1 MAITFKTVQQLL
13 ADNSTPMAVGD
24 EVHAQGFRYEV
35 APSAATD
42 YHVATAGGSLLYCLA
57 DGALWLEQFGC
68 AMIGADDTARV
79 QKALDV
85 AHSLGIGLKC
95 GPGSFRTGVVTLN
108 SGVLYVDFSAATWK
122 GLVSPLA
129 VAVARFQAVGS
140 PLMKIRTLSFDM
152 DMSNGDTVAVAGA
165 IKNTVFEKWSI
176 SGYLD
181 NETSNHYGIR
191 LLAGSD
197 NVEIKSG
204 RWVGVDDP
212 TMRGI
217 AVQCTGTVSAYGG
230 YFPSGAIV
238 RATAPVTNIRIHDNE
253 FINGSYAWVPNG
265 TEYSKFYKNYCEGQN
280 HRGVQF
286 TAGCYRCTTSEN
298 VFKDF
303 ASSAVL
309 FCYGSTYCQSVNDV
323 VDAPNAVGGEA
334 AFNIN
339 TGAIGTRVT
348 NGHGVSGT
356 NYFVYVATGARN
368 TAIINCEGEGFYI
381 AGVCLQ
387 SDWSLPSDPSQANN
401 LFGRPN
407 YAAAS
412 TLDPSFTKWAFTD
425 LSEVLIDGNR
435 MGRGYTGRSCAAYA
449 VVQMRGTS
457 STVCSIPRA
466 MFRGNSV
473 HNTANIAYDLAVFRD
488 NGTVGI
494 ILNSN
499 DFRSDKLIAT
509 SPSGAIPFASVVISA
524 TAGSGV
530 EPPASIPTISGEAP
544 SMPIDRERAAHEI
557 LQVTNTAAT
566 SMNSLLGGVNGQM
579 VTLRLDVFTTVV
591 HSTPSIRLKGS
602 VNVSGRSAN
611 DFLTLYCASGVWLEI
626 NRSW

>member
-1 MAITFKTVQQLL
+1 MIDFNAVSDLL
-13 ADNSTPMAVGD
+13 SDTSSMTVGD
-24 EVHAQGFRYEV
+24 LVHAQNFRYRV
-35 APSAATD
+35 APLGAAD
-42 YHVATAGGSLLYCLA
+42 YHVVTAGGVLLYCLP

-68 AMIGADDTARV
+68 AMTGADETARV
-79 QKALDV
+79 QKAMDV
-85 AHSLGIGLKC
+85 AHSLGAGLKC

-108 SGVLYVDFSAATWK
+108 SGALFVDFSAATWR
-122 GLVSPLA
+122 GLTAPLPI
-129 VAVARFQAVGS
+129 AVARFQIVGS
-140 PLMKIRTLSFDM
+140 PLAKIRKMSFDM

-176 SGYLD
+176 SGYL
-181 NETSNHYGIR
+181 NNATSNHYGIR
-191 LLAGSD
+191 LLAGAD

-204 RWVGVDDP
+204 RWVGATNP

-217 AVQCTGTVSAYGG
+217 AIQCTGTGAPYGG
-230 YFPSGAIV
+230 YFPNGAIV
-238 RATAPVTNIRIHDNE
+238 RASVPVTNVRIHNNK

-265 TEYSKFYKNYCEGQN
+265 AEYSKFHNNYCEGQN

-323 VDAPNAVGGEA
+323 VDAPNALGGEA

-339 TGAIGTRVT
+339 TGAIGTRVI

-356 NYFVYVATGARN
+356 NYFVYVATGARG

-387 SDWSLPSDPSQANN
+387 SDWSDPSHSSQANN

-412 TLDPSFTKWAFTD
+412 TLDPSFAKWAFTD

-435 MGRGYTGRSCAAYA
+435 MGRGYTGQSCAAYA

-457 STVCSIPRA
+457 STICSVTRA
-466 MFRGNSV
+466 TLRNNSV
-473 HNTANIAYDLAVFRD
+473 HNASNIVYDLAVFRD
-488 NGTVGI
+488 NGTIGI
-494 ILNSN
+494 ILNDN
-499 DFRSDKLIAT
+499 DFRPDKLVAT
-509 SPSGAIPFASVVISA
+509 SPSGAISFGSVVISA
-524 TAGSGV
+524 TVGSGV
-530 EPPASIPTISGEAP
+530 EPPASIPTISGVAP
-544 SMPIDRERAAHEI
+544 SMPPDRERAAHEI
-557 LQVTNTAAT
+557 LQVANTSAT

-579 VTLRLDVFTTVV
+579 VTLRLDVFTTIV
-591 HSTPSIRLKGS
+591 HSTPSIRLKGA

-611 DFLTLYCASGVWLEI
+611 DFLTLFCASGVWLEI